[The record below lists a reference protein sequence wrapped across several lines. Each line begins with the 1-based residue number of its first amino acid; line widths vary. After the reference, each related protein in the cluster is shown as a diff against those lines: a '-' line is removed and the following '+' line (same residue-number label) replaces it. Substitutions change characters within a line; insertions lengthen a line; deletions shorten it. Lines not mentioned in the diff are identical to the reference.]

1 MGCNLVP
8 RKPCGAE
15 SSVKSSVLV
24 CFSAKRLSPSK
35 SSGGR
40 TVRPG
45 TDTPWTALE
54 KTWVALWVSSVLAT
68 VEHGCVGPLESPDF
82 ESGLGCAGSA
92 SFCLG
97 ESLSP
102 WVPTS
107 TPQTST
113 SAGPHLRG
121 LQGGEKN
128 KDIQQHKFKRL
139 ALFPIRLS
147 VTFLTLKYPF
157 FYQEAIVNV
166 DVAIVFFFFFN
177 FLT

>member
-1 MGCNLVP
+1 MVQ
-8 RKPCGAE
+8 RKTCGTE
-15 SSVKSSVLV
+15 SSVKFSLLV
-24 CFSAKRLSPSK
+24 SLVYFSAKWLSPSK

-45 TDTPWTALE
+45 TDTPWTAMESGSVGLLR
-54 KTWVALWVSSVLAT
+54 VALWVSSALAT
-68 VEHGCVGPLESPDF
+68 VEHCCVGQLESPDF

-128 KDIQQHKFKRL
+128 KDSQQHKFKRL
-139 ALFPIRLS
+139 AFIPIRLH
-147 VTFLTLKYPF
+147 F
-157 FYQEAIVNV
+157 
-166 DVAIVFFFFFN
+166 
-177 FLT
+177 